1 MAATMA
7 VVTRQMQRGK
17 TPRQWG
23 KGWYK
28 FDPEDLSG
36 YSKPA
41 LLHTGQQISGSKIYL
56 LAGRTAAH
64 CIYSLIKTG
73 ISQVSLFIETE
84 RV

>member
-1 MAATMA
+1 MAAAMA

-41 LLHTGQQISGSKIYL
+41 LLHTG
-56 LAGRTAAH
+56 
-64 CIYSLIKTG
+64 
-73 ISQVSLFIETE
+73 
-84 RV
+84 